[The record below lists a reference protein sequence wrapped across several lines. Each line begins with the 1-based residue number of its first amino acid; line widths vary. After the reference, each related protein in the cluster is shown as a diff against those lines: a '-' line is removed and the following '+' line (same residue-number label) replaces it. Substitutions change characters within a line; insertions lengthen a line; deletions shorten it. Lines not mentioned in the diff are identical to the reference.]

1 MAEAPDT
8 PDKTDTQPYRVL
20 ARKYRPSDFSSLIG
34 QEAMVQTLSNA
45 IASGRLAHAFI
56 LTGVRGVGKTSTA
69 RIIARALNCIGT
81 DGEGAPTAEPCGTC
95 QNCVAIAEDR
105 HVDVMEM
112 DAASRTGVDDI
123 RELIDGVLYRPVS
136 ARYKIY
142 IIDEVHML
150 SRNAF
155 NALLKTLEEPPE
167 HVKFIFATTEIRR
180 VPVTVLS
187 RCQRFD
193 LRRVKF
199 DVLVDHFARIA
210 EAEEATIARGAIG
223 LIARAADGSV
233 RDGLSLLDQAIAHSG
248 PDTEINEDI
257 VREMLGVAERVQVFD
272 LFEQLMKGEIAAA
285 LERFDSMYHA
295 GADPVTIL
303 QDLAELT
310 HWLTRL
316 KAAPEAAEATPTSD
330 LDLDRGRDVSSRLAM
345 SSLAR
350 TWQMLLK
357 GLAEVRSAPSA
368 AQAAE
373 MVLVRI
379 AYTAELPSPAEAIAV
394 LDKAA
399 PAAPTPATPT
409 PAAPEQSA
417 TPQPQPSADAVADSP
432 AVSSDTGAMAD
443 SPTALSQPA
452 APSAPSV
459 TPPVTPPVTAPVTP
473 PVTMQSPPEPARAE
487 AVSHP
492 ASPGGSAALALQ
504 SIPDTADTFDGTFDG
519 TGAVIPRTFEDMI
532 AMFSA
537 NGEPLLHAY
546 LVNNVHLVKYEIG
559 KISLRVSEE
568 GPRDL
573 AQNLSR
579 CLNDWTGRAW
589 FIEASREEGAPTL
602 QQQRDA
608 AVAARYAEAV
618 AHPLVLLALEAFP
631 GSKVAEVRSV
641 ADRDAADEPGAMPAD
656 PGMPGVPDDLG
667 FDPEYFD
674 PDDFDPDRFDPD
686 NTDED
691 YI

>member
-1 MAEAPDT
+1 VLAKPEKSEPEKQTPVMAEAADT
-8 PDKTDTQPYRVL
+8 DKSDTVDTQPYRVL
-20 ARKYRPSDFSSLIG
+20 ARKYRPSDFTSLIG

-56 LTGVRGVGKTSTA
+56 LTGVRGVGKTTTA
-69 RIIARALNCIGT
+69 RIIARALNCIGA
-81 DGEGAPTAEPCGTC
+81 DGTGEPTAEPCGVC
-95 QNCVAIAEDR
+95 ENCVSIAEDR

-199 DVLVDHFARIA
+199 DVLVNHFAGIA
-210 EAEEATIARGAIG
+210 ESEGANIARGAIG

-248 PDTEINEDI
+248 PETEISEDI

-272 LFEQLMKGEIAAA
+272 LFEQLMKGDIADA

-330 LDLDRGRDVSSRLAM
+330 LDLGRGRDVSSRLPM
-345 SSLAR
+345 SALAR
-350 TWQMLLK
+350 AWQMLLK

-379 AYTAELPSPAEAIAV
+379 AYAAELPSPAEAIAS
-394 LDKAA
+394 LNKAA
-399 PAAPTPATPT
+399 PPA
-409 PAAPEQSA
+409 
-417 TPQPQPSADAVADSP
+417 
-432 AVSSDTGAMAD
+432 
-443 SPTALSQPA
+443 A
-452 APSAPSV
+452 APSAPPAAPDQKPAADTAAPGGDAVAAPAADLPSQV
-459 TPPVTPPVTAPVTP
+459 EASTDPVAQSAGPTAMPQTQPQPTPLQPSDQASNQVANMAPSAP
-473 PVTMQSPPEPARAE
+473 QS
-487 AVSHP
+487 
-492 ASPGGSAALALQ
+492 GSAALALQ
-504 SIPDTADTFDGTFDG
+504 PEVTPPADGEPGIPAN
-519 TGAVIPRTFEDMI
+519 FEEMV
-532 AMFSA
+532 ALFA
-537 NGEPLLHAY
+537 TNGEPLLHAY
-546 LVNNVHLVKYEIG
+546 LVNNVHLVKFEIG

-573 AQNLSR
+573 AKDLSR
-579 CLNDWTGRAW
+579 CLKEWTGRAW
-589 FIEASREEGAPTL
+589 FIEASQEEGAATL

-608 AVAARYAEAV
+608 EIEARRQTAIS
-618 AHPLVLLALEAFP
+618 HPLVQQALAAFP
-631 GSKVAEVRSV
+631 GAKVDEVRSV
-641 ADRDAADEPGAMPAD
+641 ADREAEDADAAGLDAPPVDAGE
-656 PGMPGVPDDLG
+656 LG

-691 YI
+691 FI